1 MRCDPPGL
9 THLLSNVAVDGKSPG
24 GMVWGVDEAA
34 VVGDVF
40 APAAATEVVVAPP
53 EILPLD
59 PACTVL
65 SVAPAGLGVPV
76 LAPAVASLDREVV
89 VSPAA
94 DLILAGA
101 DDPHAVPVTTITNAT
116 QAAAA
121 VPLIGTSRDRR

>member
-24 GMVWGVDEAA
+24 GMVCGVDEAA

-40 APAAATEVVVAPP
+40 PPPGAGVVGVAPP

-59 PACTVL
+59 PAFTVL
-65 SVAPAGLGVPV
+65 AVAPAGLCVPV
-76 LAPAVASLDREVV
+76 LAPAAASLDTEVV
-89 VSPAA
+89 VSPTA

-101 DDPHAVPVTTITNAT
+101 DDPHAVPVTTITNA
-116 QAAAA
+116 
-121 VPLIGTSRDRR
+121 